1 VSKIVINAHLIT
13 EFTVV
18 PLIASTTP
26 TFLANRPFMF
36 AIIDLGTSETLFV
49 GRFMGPA
56 ANNSR
61 NV

>member
-1 VSKIVINAHLIT
+1 
-13 EFTVV
+13 V
-18 PLIASTTP
+18 PLIGSTTP

-36 AIIDLGTSETLFV
+36 AIIDIGTSETLFI